1 MPKTYVN
8 SPSVTNA
15 AGGLNA
21 SYKVGDV
28 VVLHD
33 VKLPTVPP
41 E

>member
-1 MPKTYVN
+1 MPETHVN

-15 AGGLNA
+15 AGGLNT

-33 VKLPTVPP
+33 VRHKTPI
-41 E
+41 